1 MIIKCIKLHLKCEI
15 SYHWLSHSIFT
26 NRTRNGW
33 ETQRKPNFKW
43 YIQNENTKNHPLYI
57 CSVCWLASWWEGRQL
72 VSSYMKIC
80 VRLVTAWRLCGCHGE
95 TTEARIWWSEKEKKW
110 RTRKKMRGEGH
121 GGRSVGGPQQPNRL
135 FLFADSQV
143 SYFSYSTINNI
154 WLQFNKDQ
162 LFLPVLYF

>member
-1 MIIKCIKLHLKCEI
+1 MKSVITGCHTQFLLIEREMVERPKKTQFQMI
-15 SYHWLSHSIFT
+15 HSK
-26 NRTRNGW
+26 
-33 ETQRKPNFKW
+33 RKHKKSSTI
-43 YIQNENTKNHPLYI
+43 YMQYMLTGQL
-57 CSVCWLASWWEGRQL
+57 WEGRQL

-121 GGRSVGGPQQPNRL
+121 GGRSVGGPQQANRL